1 MNCKMSWS
9 QKSLMLVASVLLLLF
24 IGSSCIQDLIIP
36 AYINKDAAAWAGVP
50 TKIINPLYTTLWDA
64 KRVSLFI
71 DFKMKQHMINGGFYK
86 NITAISVAGAEEIG
100 DIIFSP
106 NGLGMIL
113 PASLAGV
120 LGVIGGGRY
129 VKRPEEKELEKK
141 LNGNK

>member
-1 MNCKMSWS
+1 MSVG
-9 QKSLMLVASVLLLLF
+9 QKLLTFVSAILLLLF
-24 IGSSCIQDLIIP
+24 VGSSCVQDLIIP
-36 AYINKDAAAWAGVP
+36 TYVDEDAAKWAGVP
-50 TKIINPLYTTLWDA
+50 VNMFLPWSTLWDA
-64 KRVSLFI
+64 KRVALFI
-71 DFKMKQHMINGGFYK
+71 QFKKQQYMIEAGFYE

-141 LNGNK
+141 LNGDK

>member
-1 MNCKMSWS
+1 MNRK
-9 QKSLMLVASVLLLLF
+9 QKILTFVAAILLLLF
-24 IGSSCIQDLIIP
+24 IGSSCIQDLMIP

-64 KRVSLFI
+64 KRVALFI
-71 DFKMKQHMINGGFYK
+71 KFKKQQYMIEAGFYE

-120 LGVIGGGRY
+120 LGAIGGGRY
-129 VKRPEEKELEKK
+129 IKRPEEKELEKK
-141 LNGNK
+141 LNGS